1 MKRNSS
7 VFPDLR
13 YQMKSKTKA
22 WGEKHNIL
30 RQIGAI
36 MILGV
41 IFYAQIGLLFIFDK
55 SAFSIKQTQNSIITK
70 QVDSGRITGSDVR
83 NKKRTYTNDILKN
96 KTTEMYREDINKNTK
111 NETDQVI
118 KDVIEDVMSVAVM
131 GDSKGINGILD

>member
-1 MKRNSS
+1 MKRNFI
-7 VFPDLR
+7 VFPDLK

-22 WGEKHNIL
+22 WGKNHNIL

-55 SAFSIKQTQNSIITK
+55 SAFSIKQRQNGIS
-70 QVDSGRITGSDVR
+70 RITGSDVK
-83 NKKRTYTNDILKN
+83 NKKRTYTNDVLKN
-96 KTTEMYREDINKNTK
+96 KTTEMYKEDINKNTK

-118 KDVIEDVMSVAVM
+118 KDVIEDVLSVAVM
-131 GDSKGINGILD
+131 GASKGIDGILD